1 MDSVTVEFNDVALDV
16 SGFYSPMVPSR
27 NSCIEPDSEAEF
39 EVLKIKVGGVDIMPV
54 FSNEQLIRITE
65 KALDAM
71 EGNTP
76 RPVRRSA
83 LTGAFL

>member
-1 MDSVTVEFNDVALDV
+1 MDTVTVEFNGVELDV
-16 SGFYSPMVPSR
+16 SGFYSKMVPSR
-27 NSCIEPDSEAEF
+27 NISVEPDSEAEF

-54 FSNEQLIRITE
+54 FSNSQLTRITE
-65 KALDAM
+65 MALDAM
-71 EGNTP
+71 EDNTP